1 MVTPVNSSVELQISK
16 LLASISE
23 YKASDLHFSVGN
35 PPTLRV
41 GGKLVPLTSEEL
53 LTPEF
58 IQSLIDGILPAE
70 LVPELDL
77 HRDITFTYATKGKAR
92 YKVHAYYQQGYVSIT
107 FRLIPMTIPPLVN
120 LDVPEPVKNIVQ
132 FQDGLIIV
140 AGAYGAGKTTV
151 LASCLEYYNQTFSKH
166 IVTFERP
173 IEILFTDAKS
183 IIEQREVGRDIP
195 NAAAVKDFA
204 AQEDV
209 DIIMIANVDNGDVL
223 QAALHTAQMGK
234 LVFIEVTAQSIQYT
248 LERLIELVPHEDE
261 AHVRSSLASCLRAVV
276 ALQAMPNNA
285 GAVSLAAE
293 VLLSGPG
300 VTNMLR
306 QDSFDKVNVILE
318 NGTAEGM
325 LSFQQSINWLI
336 QNGQISPR
344 M

>member
-1 MVTPVNSSVELQISK
+1 MVVPVNSSVELQISK

-23 YKASDLHFSVGN
+23 YKASDLHFSAGN

-41 GGKLVPLTSEEL
+41 AGKLIPLTSEEL

-58 IQSLIDGILPAE
+58 IQSIIDGILPSE
-70 LVPELDL
+70 LAPEFSL
-77 HRDITFTYATKGKAR
+77 HREITFTYATKGKAR
-92 YKVHAYYQQGYVSIT
+92 YKVHAYYQQGYVSLT

-120 LDVPEPVKNIVQ
+120 FDIPEQVKNIVQ
-132 FQDGLIIV
+132 FETGLIIV

-166 IVTFERP
+166 IVTFEQP

-183 IIEQREVGRDIP
+183 IIEQRQIGRDIP

-204 AQEDV
+204 TQEDV
-209 DIIMIANVDNGDVL
+209 DIIMLANVDNADVFK
-223 QAALHTAQMGK
+223 AALNTAQMGK
-234 LVFIEVTAQSIQYT
+234 LVFIEVTAQSVQYT
-248 LERLIELVPHEDE
+248 LERIIDLVSREDE

-285 GAVSLAAE
+285 GSVSLAAE
-293 VLLSGPG
+293 VLLSSPG
-300 VTNMLR
+300 TVTMLR
-306 QDSFDKVNVILE
+306 QDTFDKVNTILE
-318 NGTAEGM
+318 NGINEGM

>member
-41 GGKLVPLTSEEL
+41 AGKLVPLTAEEL

-58 IQSLIDGILPAE
+58 IKSLLDGILPAE
-70 LVPELDL
+70 LIPQLDL

-92 YKVHAYYQQGYVSIT
+92 YKVHAYYQQGYVSLT

-223 QAALHTAQMGK
+223 QAALHSAQMGK
-234 LVFIEVTAQSIQYT
+234 LVFIEVTAQSIQYA
-248 LERLIELVPHEDE
+248 LSRLIELVPQEDE
-261 AHVRSSLASCLRAVV
+261 AHVRASLAASLRAAV
-276 ALQAMPNNA
+276 ALQALPNNA

-293 VLLSGPG
+293 VMLSGPG
-300 VTNMLR
+300 VVTMLR

-318 NGTAEGM
+318 NGVAEGM